1 MNLAIWTAVAIPVML
16 GFAPITRAGT
26 TKIDTKQLDKLR
38 GSVRLPLPDQLR
50 ERVIARIRS
59 TERLALWGAV
69 IGLATMALLAVI
81 LGSGDG
87 AGPLVVLLGVGVG
100 GGIGSAVGILTAAL
114 TVDPQAQRIA
124 RSTAVESTD
133 YVAPHTIA
141 LTRVLLVIACLASG
155 LGVLATIRGQLTPR
169 DGLAFVVLPFL
180 GTLLCYTA
188 FEILTRLVTERA
200 QRAASELELAWDD
213 VLRAHGLR
221 QTVTGS
227 VVVSGACAVSVALGT
242 ISVAIEMPQW
252 IVVSSVLLGAIGLVG
267 GVSAMIMIMSEPAYR
282 VLQQLW
288 PRTDF
293 GFGPEPRTR

>member
-16 GFAPITRAGT
+16 GFAPITQAGT

-69 IGLATMALLAVI
+69 IGLAILALLAVI
-81 LGSGDG
+81 LEFGDG
-87 AGPLVVLLGVGVG
+87 TGPLVLLGVGVG
-100 GGIGSAVGILTAAL
+100 GGIGSAIGILTVAL

-124 RSTAVESTD
+124 RSTAVESAD
-133 YVAPHTIA
+133 YVAPRTIA
-141 LTRVLLVIACLASG
+141 LSRVLLVIACLATG
-155 LGVLATIRGQLTPR
+155 LGVLAMVGGQLPFR
-169 DGLAFVVLPFL
+169 EGLAFVLLPFV
-180 GTLLCYTA
+180 GTVLCHAA
-188 FEILTRLVTERA
+188 FEILIRLVTERA

-227 VVVSGACAVSVALGT
+227 VVVSGACAVSVALGM
-242 ISVAIEMPQW
+242 ISVGAAAPQW
-252 IVVSSVLLGAIGLVG
+252 LIVSSVLLGTIGLVI
-267 GVSAMIMIMSEPAYR
+267 GVTAMIMIMSEPAYR

-288 PRTDF
+288 PRADF
-293 GFGPEPRTR
+293 GFGPEPRSR

>member
-16 GFAPITRAGT
+16 GFAPITQAGM

-50 ERVIARIRS
+50 GRVIARIRS

-69 IGLATMALLAVI
+69 IGLALMALLAVI
-81 LGSGDG
+81 LRSGDS
-87 AGPLVVLLGVGVG
+87 AGLLVLLGVGVG
-100 GGIGSAVGILTAAL
+100 GGIGSAIGILTAAL
-114 TVDPQAQRIA
+114 TMDPQTQRIA

-133 YVAPHTIA
+133 YVAPRTIA
-141 LTRVLLVIACLASG
+141 VTRVLLVIACLATG

-169 DGLAFVVLPFL
+169 EGLTFILLPFL
-180 GTLLCYTA
+180 GTVLCYAA

-227 VVVSGACAVSVALGT
+227 VVVSGACAVSVALGM
-242 ISVAIEMPQW
+242 IGVAAEAPQW
-252 IVVSSVLLGAIGLVG
+252 LMVSSVLLGAISLTT
-267 GVSAMIMIMSEPAYR
+267 GVAAMIMIMSEPAYR

-288 PRTDF
+288 PRADF